1 MLKRI
6 ESKEQVKDKQDYFIN
21 EAKKIQLIRGFL
33 WIRYDVFD
41 NENLNSSD
49 ILVYATLMRYMN
61 NETKGCFPSLSIFV
75 KQSRLSENTICK
87 SLKVLE
93 KEKLI
98 HVTREKGKV
107 NQYFVLEPTTAKS
120 EGVTTA
126 NEGHPLPQI
135 KGTNNTNTNNTNKT
149 IVDLSNYEEPIK
161 VLNDLTGRNFNYKNV
176 TNLGRIKA
184 RVKDGSSVEEIVEVI
199 KFICK
204 QRMGTKFEMYLRPST
219 IFKRNKYE
227 EYKEEYKYLESNG
240 KRMDG
245 VLRDLN

>member
-1 MLKRI
+1 MIIRSNKD
-6 ESKEQVKDKQDYFIN
+6 KWVTADTVWVKDSTLSAKARGILIYLLSLPDDWDLHIAELVTHFTDGEKSIRAGMKELTDKGYVFVIPRRDSDNRKFVGNDYVIM
-21 EAKKIQLIRGFL
+21 EDPREELRHA
-33 WIRYDVFD
+33 
-41 NENLNSSD
+41 ENGDAQKGALLS
-49 ILVYATLMRYMN
+49 
-61 NETKGCFPSLSIFV
+61 TKERP
-75 KQSRLSENTICK
+75 
-87 SLKVLE
+87 
-93 KEKLI
+93 
-98 HVTREKGKV
+98 
-107 NQYFVLEPTTAKS
+107 
-120 EGVTTA
+120 
-126 NEGHPLPQI
+126 
-135 KGTNNTNTNNTNKT
+135 NTNKT

-240 KRMDG
+240 KRTDG